1 MFLFLE
7 CVSVQYEIHQSNS
20 VALTEWYLNEIVQ
33 ECELHKAVL
42 NDNSILTFYPCK
54 NLDKFSNIEEARKN
68 ILFLNIY
75 YDSLGYTMITET
87 PVYDIITL
95 LSSIGGIL
103 IFLFDYTFKLIIN
116 FSKGHLG
123 LFVGM
128 SFLSLI
134 EIFEIF
140 IQITIMACKKINSI
154 KSIDIK

>member
-1 MFLFLE
+1 
-7 CVSVQYEIHQSNS
+7 
-20 VALTEWYLNEIVQ
+20 
-33 ECELHKAVL
+33 
-42 NDNSILTFYPCK
+42 
-54 NLDKFSNIEEARKN
+54 
-68 ILFLNIY
+68 
-75 YDSLGYTMITET
+75 MITET
-87 PVYDIITL
+87 PVYGIITL

-128 SFLSLI
+128 SFLTSLI

-140 IQITIMACKKINSI
+140 IEITIMACKKINSI